1 MSEQKIIKKII
12 GNKEFQDISN
22 YCESLSV
29 PYKLLRPIL
38 AYIEAI
44 PDVDENKNK
53 NKKS

>member
-12 GNKEFQDISN
+12 GNKEFQDISS

-29 PYKLLRPIL
+29 PYKLLKPIL

-44 PDVDENKNK
+44 PNDQENADKS
-53 NKKS
+53 KKS